1 MSCWNCV
8 MEEKERFYAPPIRGE
23 LNGKMSQDTLK
34 KFLLGVTTIK
44 LVCKKCGDIKTV
56 EIIGKEIK

>member
-1 MSCWNCV
+1 